1 MARRKQR
8 PLVYQYGSRGR
19 RVPKKVLEA
28 RAGRAMVKALRA
40 FNQAFSLIQQLR
52 D

>member
-1 MARRKQR
+1 MARRKRR

-19 RVPKKVLEA
+19 RLPKKVLEV
-28 RAGRAMVKALRA
+28 RAGRAMVKAIRA
-40 FNQAFSLIQQLR
+40 FNHAFRLIQQLQ